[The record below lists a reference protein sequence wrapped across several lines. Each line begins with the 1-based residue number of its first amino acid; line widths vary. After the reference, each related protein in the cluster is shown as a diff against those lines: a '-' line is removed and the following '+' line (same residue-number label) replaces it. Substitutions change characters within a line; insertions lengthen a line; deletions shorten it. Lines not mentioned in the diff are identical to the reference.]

1 MADSQT
7 VQAYALHAEEFAA
20 HYDSLKPA
28 FLTRLLDTRDTP
40 GRLLDI
46 GCGSGRDL
54 AAFSEEGWDVLG
66 IEPVG
71 AFRESAVQNYPILKG
86 KILKGAL
93 PDDIPDCL
101 ESFDIIHCSAVLM
114 HLEIDELFNSI
125 FTVRNLLSPDGVA
138 HFSFC
143 PTRPGIDS
151 RNRSSEGRLFN
162 PVNPDQLKAVL
173 TRAGFSIVSEE
184 RSGDGMRR
192 EGIQWVSLIARK
204 EEGNSN
210 QPLQR
215 IEQIVNNDTK
225 DATYKLALL
234 RALSEL
240 ASSHFHEARWIP
252 NGLVAVPVTL
262 VVDKWIQYYWP
273 VFESG
278 SFIAQKNG
286 EEEGCRKPVMFR
298 KSLTEVIK
306 RYSDCGSYTAFLDAG
321 ESDRALI
328 WPMRRK
334 VREAIRSG
342 PVKFASGGH
351 FSWRRLNGQSYI
363 LLPQQ
368 FWKEMAELSHWIE
381 PAIRLRWAEE
391 TCRFSKQQFQVGE
404 ILNLL
409 SKNQQADRN
418 VSATRRIF
426 SLSGPVH
433 CTWTNNIL
441 GKTFDVDHIIPY
453 RLWHNND
460 LWNLVPADPKIN
472 HQKRDKLVSR
482 GVLYRQRDR
491 IIHSWERQRAE
502 LTQRFDREIGNLIGR
517 PTDPDNW
524 QSPAFNRLAEVI
536 EATALR
542 RQAER
547 WSA

>member
-1 MADSQT
+1 M
-7 VQAYALHAEEFAA
+7 
-20 HYDSLKPA
+20 
-28 FLTRLLDTRDTP
+28 TRLLATRDSP
-40 GRLLDI
+40 GRILDV

-54 AAFSEEGWDVLG
+54 AAFAEEGWDVQG
-66 IEPVG
+66 IEPVE
-71 AFRESAVQNYPILKG
+71 AFRAIAVRNYPDLKG

-93 PDDIPDCL
+93 PNDIPDSL
-101 ESFDIIHCSAVLM
+101 GSFDIIHCSAVLM
-114 HLEIDELFNSI
+114 HLEIEELFNSI
-125 FTVRNLLSPDGVA
+125 FTVRNLLRPAGVA

-143 PTRPGIDS
+143 PDRPGIDS
-151 RNRSSEGRLFN
+151 GNRSPEGRLFN

-192 EGIQWVSLIARK
+192 EGIQWISLIARK
-204 EEGNSN
+204 EDGSSS

-240 ASSHFHEARWIP
+240 AASHFHEARWVGD
-252 NGLVAVPVTL
+252 GLVALPAAL

-278 SFIAQKNG
+278 RFIAQKNG
-286 EEEGCRKPVMFR
+286 EERGCRKPVMFR
-298 KSLTEVIK
+298 KSMTEVIQ
-306 RYSDCGSYTAFLDAG
+306 RYSNCGSYAAFLDAG
-321 ESDRALI
+321 ESDSTPIRL
-328 WPMRRK
+328 MRSK
-334 VREAIRSG
+334 VRDAIRNG

-351 FSWRRLNGQSYI
+351 FSWRRLNGHSFI

-368 FWKEMAELSHWIE
+368 FWQEMAELSHWIE

-404 ILNLL
+404 ILSLL
-409 SKNQQADRN
+409 SKNYQADRN
-418 VSATRRIF
+418 VTATRRIF

-433 CTWTNNIL
+433 CTWTDNL
-441 GKTFDVDHIIPY
+441 LRKTFEVDHIIPY
-453 RLWHNND
+453 SLWHNND
-460 LWNLVPADPKIN
+460 LWNLVPTDPKVN

-491 IIHSWERQRAE
+491 IIHTWERQRAE
-502 LTQRFDREIGNLIGR
+502 LTQRFDRELGNLIGR
-517 PTDPDNW
+517 PADPHNW